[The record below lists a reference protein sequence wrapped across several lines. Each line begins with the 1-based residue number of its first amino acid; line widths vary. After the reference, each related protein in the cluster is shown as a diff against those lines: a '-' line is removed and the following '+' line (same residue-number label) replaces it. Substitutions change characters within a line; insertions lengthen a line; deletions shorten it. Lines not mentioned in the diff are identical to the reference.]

1 MRNWK
6 PWAKWTTGVAGAL
19 LLLFAFLLFTPP
31 GLSLVGRMVRPLTG
45 GAVTVEQLSG
55 TSPNRLRAAS
65 VEIADA
71 QGVWLRLTGITLD
84 WSAFSALR
92 NHIKVRDVTAARIAV
107 LRRHIPSDSQS
118 GETPRIDVAH
128 FRFARI
134 DIQAPVIGR
143 QVALTAQGALAYTSR
158 HQLSADVTASRIDNS
173 DRYRIDGGIA
183 QDVAQGSIAIQ
194 EGGDGILGDLAGLP
208 GLGPVNLQARAGGTG
223 AANTM
228 SFTLSAGPLKANG
241 QGTLQLAS
249 ERADIAFNATAPQ
262 MKLRDDLSWQS
273 LSATGRFHGRFIQ
286 PEIEAYLIVD
296 GGTFDTLKADQIAL
310 NIIGNAGRANLEAAI
325 TGLMMPSQPADLF
338 AHQPVTVKASADLK
352 VANRP
357 VVFSVGHPLLNLH
370 GQATTRGATAVTA
383 QLTIPALA
391 PFAATQGIDIRGTA
405 GLDIAL
411 NQIGPRTQMRLQ
423 GRMDTQ
429 GTAVLA
435 RLLGRDARMDFTIA
449 LEGSDVVESR
459 VNLQGAAITA
469 NANGTVRK
477 GVLGY
482 GVTFNLSDLSRLS
495 DIMQGSLTMRG
506 DANGPLATAAI
517 RARGN
522 AQIATK
528 GFAQQQVTIEMEA
541 SGLPAPRAGRLN
553 VQGRLNGAPLSVQ
566 ANLSGR
572 DARQLALAARWKS
585 LDASGDI
592 ALPENAPIT
601 GKIRLAVR
609 QLADIAVFTG
619 AQITGAANAAIQLTA
634 NRGKTDAQLTAAL
647 NGVQFGSVHLGNTD
661 LRGKIADLFANPSFD
676 MTLAARSVNAGGLT
690 GDASLELDGPRDRL
704 AAKLLA
710 NMKDAAGTAVRA
722 EADALV
728 NVTAHK
734 VTLQSLSGDW
744 RGIELALKAPATIDY
759 EDGVSID
766 RLTAGF
772 GGGDITLSGRLLP
785 QLQLRASAQNITLAS
800 FKSFTPNGT
809 AQGTLSGTAEL
820 SGTLAAPQGTIT
832 LKGDGLRTAFSSRAV
847 PPATLEARAQLLGDH
862 AAITANV
869 QGGNATSLAVSG
881 TIGLAADSPINL
893 HAKGLADLALF
904 DPLLTADGRRLRGKL
919 AFETDIGGTF
929 AGPRVTGS
937 GQLSDGEFQ
946 DYLRGVQIQNITAAI
961 QAQGADIRI
970 TQFQGRAGKGT
981 LSGSGNIN
989 LSAPGLPVD
998 FTLDAKDARPIV
1010 SDLFTASLSGNIKM
1024 TGTLTN
1030 QLNLSGDIRVLGGEI
1045 NLPDNFPPEVAVLN
1059 VRQRGRPAP
1068 PPPSTSRVNLDI
1080 AVRTAAPIFVR
1091 GHGIDAEMGGAIRV
1105 GGTSAAPTIS
1115 GGFQMNRGSY
1125 DAAGQRL
1132 DFTTGRIGFDG
1143 MGLRNRFDPT
1153 LDFVAQTVSNGIT
1166 ARLNVTG
1173 YASAPKISLSS
1184 TPQLPQDE
1192 IVAHLL
1198 FRQDV
1203 KQLTPL
1209 QLASIAQ
1216 ALAAM
1221 GGIGGGLNPLGLV
1234 RRNLGLDRLSVGSA
1248 SSGVPGEQS
1257 TTVEAGRYVT
1267 RGVYVGVKQ
1276 TLSGG
1281 TQTQV
1286 QVDITRRLKAQAT
1299 LSTGTDATTTRRAGE
1314 DTGSSIGLAYELE
1327 Y

>member
-6 PWAKWTTGVAGAL
+6 PWAKWTTGVASAL
-19 LLLFAFLLFTPP
+19 LLLLLLLLFTPP
-31 GLSLVGRMVRPLTG
+31 GLALVGRMVRPLTG
-45 GAVTVEQLSG
+45 GAVAVEQLSG
-55 TSPNRLRAAS
+55 TFPNRLRAAS
-65 VEIADA
+65 VEIADT
-71 QGVWLRLTGITLD
+71 QGVWLRLTGIALD

-92 NHIKVRDVTAARIAV
+92 NHITVRDVTADRIAV
-107 LRRHIPSDSQS
+107 LRRPIPSDSES
-118 GETPRIDVAH
+118 SETPRIDVAH
-128 FRFARI
+128 FRFTRI
-134 DIQAPVIGR
+134 ELHAPVIGR
-143 QVALTAQGALAYTSR
+143 QVTLTAQGALAYTSR
-158 HQLSADVTASRIDNS
+158 HQLSADVTLSRLDNG

-194 EGGDGILGDLAGLP
+194 EGADGILGDLAGLP
-208 GLGPVNLQARAGGTG
+208 GLGPVNLQGRAGGTS
-223 AANTM
+223 AANTL
-228 SFTLSAGPLKANG
+228 SFTLSAGPLNANG
-241 QGTLQLAS
+241 QGTLQLAT
-249 ERADIAFNATAPQ
+249 ERADIAFSATAPQ

-273 LSATGRFHGRFIQ
+273 LSATGRFHGSFIQ
-286 PEIEAYLIVD
+286 PEIEAYLIV
-296 GGTFDTLKADQIAL
+296 GNGTFDTLKADQIAL
-310 NIIGNAGRANLEAAI
+310 NIIGDAGRANLEAAV
-325 TGLMMPSQPADLF
+325 TGLMMPGAAPDLF
-338 AHQPVTVKASADLK
+338 AHQPVTIRASADLK
-352 VANRP
+352 AANRP
-357 VVFSVGHPLLNLH
+357 VIFSVGHALLNLH
-370 GQATTRGATAVTA
+370 GQATTRGASAVTA
-383 QLTIPALA
+383 QLAIPALA
-391 PFAATQGIDIRGTA
+391 PFAATQGIDMRGTA
-405 GLDIAL
+405 GLNIAV
-411 NQIGPRTQMRLQ
+411 NQTGPRTQMRLQ

-429 GTAVLA
+429 GDAIPV
-435 RLLGRDARMDFTIA
+435 RLLGRDARLDFNIV
-449 LEGSDVVESR
+449 LENSDVAESTVSLR
-459 VNLQGAAITA
+459 GAAITA
-469 NANGTVRK
+469 DASGTVRN
-477 GVLGY
+477 GVLRY

-495 DIMQGSLTMRG
+495 DTLQGSLAMRG
-506 DANGPLATAAI
+506 DANGPLATAAL

-528 GFAQQQVTIEMEA
+528 GFTQQQIAIEMEA
-541 SGLPAPRAGRLN
+541 SGLPAPRAGRLD
-553 VQGRLNGAPLSVQ
+553 VRGRLNGAPLAVQ
-566 ANLSGR
+566 ANLSGKE
-572 DARQLALAARWKS
+572 ARQLALTARWKS
-585 LDASGDI
+585 LDASGDV

-601 GKIRLAVR
+601 GKMRVAVR

-619 AQITGAANAAIQLTA
+619 TQITGAANAAIQLTA
-634 NRGKTDAQLTAAL
+634 NRGKTDAQLTADL
-647 NGVQFGSVHLGNTD
+647 NGAQTGSLQVGNAD
-661 LRGKIADLFANPSFD
+661 LSGTIADLFGNRSFD
-676 MTLAARSVNAGGLT
+676 MTVAAQDVNAGGFI
-690 GDASLELDGPRDRL
+690 GDANLELDGPQDQL
-704 AAKLLA
+704 AAKLAADL
-710 NMKDAAGTAVRA
+710 KDRSGAAAQLSSA
-722 EADALV
+722 ALV
-728 NVTAHK
+728 NIPAQK
-734 VTLQSLSGDW
+734 LTLQSLSGTW
-744 RGIELALKAPATIDY
+744 RGVELALKDPATIEY
-759 EDGVSID
+759 AQGLAID
-766 RLTAGF
+766 RLTARL
-772 GGGDITLSGRLLP
+772 GDGEITASGQLLP
-785 QLQLRASAQNITLAS
+785 QLQLRASAQGISLAS

-832 LKGDGLRTAFSSRAV
+832 LKGTGLRAAFSGRAV
-847 PPATLEARAQLLGDH
+847 PPATLDARAQLMGDS
-862 AAITANV
+862 ASITANV
-869 QGGNATSLAVSG
+869 QGGNATSLTVSG
-881 TIGLAADSPINL
+881 DIGLAADRAIDL

-904 DPLLTADGRRLRGKL
+904 DPLLAADGRRLRGKL
-919 AFETDIGGTF
+919 AFETDIGGTLM
-929 AGPRVTGS
+929 APRVAGS

-946 DYLRGVQIQNITAAI
+946 DYLRGLQIQDITAAI

-998 FTLDAKDARPIV
+998 FTLEAKDARPIV
-1010 SDLFTASLSGNIKM
+1010 SDLFTATLSGNIKM

-1068 PPPSTSRVNLDI
+1068 PPSSTSRVNLDI
-1080 AVRTAAPIFVR
+1080 AVRTTGPIFVR
-1091 GHGIDAEMGGAIRV
+1091 GHGIDAEMGGAIRI
-1105 GGTSAAPTIS
+1105 GGTSATPTIA

-1143 MGLRNRFDPT
+1143 TGLRNRFDPT
-1153 LDFVAQTVSNGIT
+1153 LDFVAQTVSGGIT

-1221 GGIGGGLNPLGLV
+1221 GGVGGGLNPLGLV
-1234 RRNLGLDRLSVGSA
+1234 RRNLGLDRLSVGST
-1248 SSGVPGEQS
+1248 SSGVAGEQN
-1257 TTVEAGRYVT
+1257 TTVEAGRYVS

-1314 DTGSSIGLAYELE
+1314 DTGNSIGLAYELE